1 MSESGITL
9 PAFGGLESLLLWLV
23 FAAGTCALAYGW
35 WLIRRVLRRSP
46 GPASMQAVAAAIAE
60 TGATSMKEMGAVMK
74 AVMPLL
80 AGKNADGKAVSEAVK
95 KKLNPVS

>member
-46 GPASMQAVAAAIAE
+46 GPASMQAVAAAIQEGAE
-60 TGATSMKEMGAVMK
+60 AIQNCEVESAMRGCIAAP
-74 AVMPLL
+74 A
-80 AGKNADGKAVSEAVK
+80 
-95 KKLNPVS
+95 